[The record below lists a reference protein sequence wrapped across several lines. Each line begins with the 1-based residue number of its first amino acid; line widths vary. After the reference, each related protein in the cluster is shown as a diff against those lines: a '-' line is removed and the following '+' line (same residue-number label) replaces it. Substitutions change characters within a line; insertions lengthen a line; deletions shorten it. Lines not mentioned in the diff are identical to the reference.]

1 MMKHAR
7 VLIGSLMIA
16 GCAGGDT
23 APTPKQYSIGRA
35 ATPAE
40 VAAIDID
47 VGPDGVG
54 LPAGSGTVAQ
64 GEVIYAAKCASCHG
78 VKGEGMPPAFPL
90 LVGRDPKGENFGFA
104 ADAKIA
110 RTIGNYWSN
119 ATTLFDYVR
128 RAMPHAAPGSLTNDE
143 VYALTAQLLSWNQ
156 VIPPGSTLDAAS
168 LKAVKMPAAGK
179 FVTDD
184 RRGGKEVR

>member
-1 MMKHAR
+1 MMKHSP
-7 VLIGSLMIA
+7 VLIGALLLA
-16 GCAGGDT
+16 GCSGGAAR
-23 APTPKQYSIGRA
+23 APERYNLGRA
-35 ATPAE
+35 ATAAE
-40 VAAIDID
+40 VTAIDVD
-47 VGPDGVG
+47 VTPDGVG

-64 GEVIYAAKCASCHG
+64 GEAIFAAKCASCHG
-78 VKGEGMPPAFPL
+78 AKGEGMPPAFPM
-90 LVGRDPKGENFGFA
+90 LVGRDPKGEGFGFA

-110 RTIGNYWSN
+110 RTVGNYWPN

-128 RAMPHAAPGSLTNDE
+128 RAMPHATPGSLTNDE

-156 VIPPGSTLDAAS
+156 VIPPTSTLDAAS

-184 RRGGKEVR
+184 RKGGKEVK